1 MKKFFLKEN
10 GKEVKL
16 GEKIQISTPVNTSY
30 GEGKAQVEVEK
41 QKMFKAI

>member
-16 GEKIQISTPVNTSY
+16 GEKIQISTPVSTSY
-30 GEGKAQVEVEK
+30 GEGRTQVEIEISPATLK
-41 QKMFKAI
+41 